1 MKNERRSTMSDATDL
16 TERLAE
22 QKRRLDELRGYL

>member
-1 MKNERRSTMSDATDL
+1 MSDATDL

>member
-1 MKNERRSTMSDATDL
+1 MSSDTAMSDATDL